1 MNNLRNIRKIAG
13 LSIAE
18 LSKKTDIPIRTLEMW
33 DSNKRIPQSYHRI
46 KALAKV
52 LDVSMD
58 ELMEYWEEGCVY
70 EGKKVVVSM
79 QTVEKDTLLQLFEVD
94 NEDIELNPLVSEY
107 ITRDSA
113 LDLFEQLKKDKDVT
127 DYINNRIQFYEG

>member
-58 ELMEYWEEGCVY
+58 ELMEY
-70 EGKKVVVSM
+70 
-79 QTVEKDTLLQLFEVD
+79 TLHVRAFV
-94 NEDIELNPLVSEY
+94 
-107 ITRDSA
+107 TA
-113 LDLFEQLKKDKDVT
+113 LDADGSRVFVYGDSVADVSVAEIAHYIYVKSLSSNYRGH
-127 DYINNRIQFYEG
+127 DYSFWWM